1 MDHLPIFCQL
11 RDRDCLIVGGGDV
24 AERKARLLLDAGARL
39 TVNALAFIPQFTA
52 WADAGMLTL
61 VEGPFDESLLDTCWL
76 AIAATDDDALNQR
89 VSEAAE
95 ARRIFCNVVDAPKAA
110 SFIMPSII
118 DRSPLMVAVSSGG
131 TSPVLARL
139 LREKLESLLPLH
151 LGQVAKY
158 AGQLR
163 GRVKQQF
170 ATMGERRRFWE
181 KLFVNDRL
189 AQSLANNDQKA
200 ITETTEQLI
209 NEPLDHRGEV
219 VLVGAG
225 PGDAGLL
232 TLKGLQQIQQA
243 DVVVYDRLVSDD
255 IMNLVRRD
263 ADRVFVGKRAGYHC
277 VPQEE
282 INQILLRE
290 AQKGKRV
297 VRLKGGDPFIF
308 GRGGEELETLCNAG
322 IPFSVVPGI
331 TAASG
336 CSAYSGIPLTHRDY
350 AQSVRL
356 ITGHL
361 KTGGEELET
370 LCNAGIPFS
379 VVPGITAASGCSAYS
394 GIPLTHRDYAQSV
407 RLITG
412 HLKTGGELD
421 WENLAAEKQT
431 LVFYMGLNQAATI
444 QQKLIE
450 YGMPGEM
457 PVAIVENGTAVTQR
471 VIDGTLSQLG
481 ELAQQMNSPSLII
494 IGRVVGL
501 RDKLNWFSNH

>member
-11 RDRDCLIVGGGDV
+11 RHRACLLVGGGDV
-24 AERKARLLLDAGARL
+24 AERKARLLLEAGAAL
-39 TVNALAFIPQFTA
+39 TVNALAFAPQFEA
-52 WADAGMLTL
+52 WAKQGMLRL
-61 VEGPFDESLLDTCWL
+61 VQGEFNASLLDDCWL
-76 AIAATDDDALNQR
+76 AIAATDDDAVNNQ

-95 ARRIFCNVVDAPKAA
+95 ARRIFCNVVDAPKQA

-118 DRSPLMVAVSSGG
+118 DRSPLMVAISSGG

-139 LREKLESLLPLH
+139 LREKLEALLPQH
-151 LGQVAKY
+151 LGKVAGY

-163 GRVKQQF
+163 RRVKQTF
-170 ATMGERRRFWE
+170 ASMSERRRFWE
-181 KLFVNDRL
+181 KFFVNDRL
-189 AQSLANNDQKA
+189 AQSLANDDEQAVNR
-200 ITETTEQLI
+200 ITETLLS
-209 NEPLDHRGEV
+209 EPLDDRGEV

-225 PGDAGLL
+225 PGDPGLL

-243 DVVVYDRLVSDD
+243 DIVVYDRLVSDE

-290 AQKGKRV
+290 ALRGKRV

-308 GRGGEELETLCNAG
+308 GRGGEELETLCDAG

-336 CSAYSGIPLTHRDY
+336 CSAYAGLPLTHRDY

-361 KTGGEELET
+361 KNGGE
-370 LCNAGIPFS
+370 F
-379 VVPGITAASGCSAYS
+379 
-394 GIPLTHRDYAQSV
+394 
-407 RLITG
+407 
-412 HLKTGGELD
+412 D
-421 WENLAAEKQT
+421 WHNLAAEKQT
-431 LVFYMGLNQAATI
+431 LVFYMGLNQAAAI
-444 QQKLIE
+444 QEKLIE
-450 YGMPGEM
+450 
-457 PVAIVENGTAVTQR
+457 
-471 VIDGTLSQLG
+471 
-481 ELAQQMNSPSLII
+481 
-494 IGRVVGL
+494 
-501 RDKLNWFSNH
+501 

>member
-11 RDRDCLIVGGGDV
+11 RHRACLLVGGGDV
-24 AERKARLLLDAGARL
+24 AERKARLLLEAGAAL
-39 TVNALAFIPQFTA
+39 TVNALAFAPQFEA
-52 WADAGMLTL
+52 WAKQGMLRL
-61 VEGPFDESLLDTCWL
+61 VQGEFNASLLDDCWL
-76 AIAATDDDALNQR
+76 AIAATDDDAVNNQ

-95 ARRIFCNVVDAPKAA
+95 ARRIFCNVVDAPKQA

-118 DRSPLMVAVSSGG
+118 DRSPLMVAISSGG

-139 LREKLESLLPLH
+139 LREKLEALLPQH
-151 LGQVAKY
+151 LGKVAGY

-163 GRVKQQF
+163 RRVKQTF
-170 ATMGERRRFWE
+170 ASMSERRRFWE
-181 KLFVNDRL
+181 KFFVNDRL
-189 AQSLANNDQKA
+189 AQSLANDDEQA
-200 ITETTEQLI
+200 ATRITETLLS
-209 NEPLDHRGEV
+209 EPLDDRGEV

-225 PGDAGLL
+225 PGDPGLL

-243 DVVVYDRLVSDD
+243 DIVVYDRLVSDE

-290 AQKGKRV
+290 AQRGKRV

-308 GRGGEELETLCNAG
+308 GRGGEELETLCDAG

-336 CSAYSGIPLTHRDY
+336 CSAYAGLPLTHRDY

-361 KTGGEELET
+361 KNGGE
-370 LCNAGIPFS
+370 F
-379 VVPGITAASGCSAYS
+379 
-394 GIPLTHRDYAQSV
+394 
-407 RLITG
+407 
-412 HLKTGGELD
+412 D
-421 WENLAAEKQT
+421 WHNLAAEKQT
-431 LVFYMGLNQAATI
+431 LVFYMGLNQAAAI
-444 QQKLIE
+444 QEKLIE
-450 YGMPGEM
+450 HGMDPQM
-457 PVAIVENGTAVTQR
+457 PVALVENGTSVKQR
-471 VIDGTLSQLG
+471 VVAGVLTELG
-481 ELAQQMNSPSLII
+481 ALAQRVESPSLII
-494 IGRVVGL
+494 VGRVVAL
-501 RDKLNWFSNH
+501 RDKLNWFSSK

>member
-11 RDRDCLIVGGGDV
+11 RGRACLLVGGGDV
-24 AERKARLLLDAGARL
+24 AERKARLLLDAGAQL
-39 TVNALAFIPQFTA
+39 TVNALTFIPQFTA
-52 WADAGMLTL
+52 WAAEGMLTL
-61 VEGPFDESLLDTCWL
+61 VEGEFSETLLDECWL
-76 AIAATDDDALNQR
+76 AIAATDNDAVNQR
-89 VSEAAE
+89 VSDAAE
-95 ARRIFCNVVDAPKAA
+95 TRRIFCNVVDAPKEA

-118 DRSPLMVAVSSGG
+118 DRSPLMVAISSGG

-139 LREKLESLLPLH
+139 LREKLESLLPQH
-151 LGQVAKY
+151 LGHVAKF

-163 GRVKQQF
+163 SRVKRHF
-170 ATMGERRRFWE
+170 ATMSERRRFWE

-189 AQSLANNDQKA
+189 AQSLANQNMVA
-200 ITETTEQLI
+200 VESITEQML
-209 NEPLDHRGEV
+209 NEPLDNRGEV

-243 DVVVYDRLVSDD
+243 DVVVYDRLVSDE

-290 AQKGKRV
+290 AQSGKRV

-308 GRGGEELETLCNAG
+308 GRGGEELETLCHAG

-356 ITGHL
+356 
-361 KTGGEELET
+361 
-370 LCNAGIPFS
+370 
-379 VVPGITAASGCSAYS
+379 V
-394 GIPLTHRDYAQSV
+394 
-407 RLITG
+407 TG

-421 WENLAAEKQT
+421 WANLAAEKQT
-431 LVFYMGLNQAATI
+431 LVFYMGLNQAAAI
-444 QQKLIE
+444 QEQLIAH
-450 YGMPGEM
+450 GMQADM
-457 PVAIVENGTAVTQR
+457 PVALVENGTSVQQR
-471 VIDGTLSQLG
+471 VVSGTLSQLG
-481 ELAQQMNSPSLII
+481 ELAQQVKSPSLII
-494 IGRVVGL
+494 VGRVVAL
-501 RDKLNWFSNH
+501 RDKLKWF

>member
-11 RDRDCLIVGGGDV
+11 RGRACLLVGGGDV
-24 AERKARLLLDAGARL
+24 AERKARLLLDAGAQL
-39 TVNALAFIPQFTA
+39 TVNALTFIPQFTA
-52 WADAGMLTL
+52 WAAEGMLTL
-61 VEGPFDESLLDTCWL
+61 VEGEFSETLLDECWL
-76 AIAATDDDALNQR
+76 AIAATDNDAVNQR
-89 VSEAAE
+89 VSDAAE
-95 ARRIFCNVVDAPKAA
+95 ARRIFCNVVDAPKEA

-118 DRSPLMVAVSSGG
+118 DRSPLMVAISSGG

-139 LREKLESLLPLH
+139 LREKLESLLPQH
-151 LGQVAKY
+151 LGHVAKF

-163 GRVKQQF
+163 SRVKRHF
-170 ATMGERRRFWE
+170 ATMSERRRFWE

-189 AQSLANNDQKA
+189 AQSLANQNMTA
-200 ITETTEQLI
+200 VESITEQML
-209 NEPLDHRGEV
+209 NEPLDNRGEV

-243 DVVVYDRLVSDD
+243 DVVVYDRLVSDE

-290 AQKGKRV
+290 AQSGKRV

-308 GRGGEELETLCNAG
+308 GRGGEELETLCHAG

-356 ITGHL
+356 
-361 KTGGEELET
+361 
-370 LCNAGIPFS
+370 
-379 VVPGITAASGCSAYS
+379 V
-394 GIPLTHRDYAQSV
+394 
-407 RLITG
+407 TG

-421 WENLAAEKQT
+421 WANLAAEKQT
-431 LVFYMGLNQAATI
+431 LVFYMGLNQAAAI
-444 QQKLIE
+444 QEQLIAH
-450 YGMPGEM
+450 GMQADM
-457 PVAIVENGTAVTQR
+457 PVALVENGTSVQQR
-471 VIDGTLSQLG
+471 VVSGTLSQLG
-481 ELAQQMNSPSLII
+481 ELAQQVKSPSLII
-494 IGRVVGL
+494 VGRVVAL
-501 RDKLNWFSNH
+501 RDKLKWF

>member
-11 RDRDCLIVGGGDV
+11 RGRACLLVGGGDV
-24 AERKARLLLDAGARL
+24 AERKARLLLEAGAL
-39 TVNALAFIPQFTA
+39 VTVNALEFTPQFQA
-52 WADAGMLTL
+52 WAQQGMLTL
-61 VEGPFDESLLDTCWL
+61 EQGPFSPSLLDVSWL
-76 AIAATDDDALNQR
+76 AIAATDDDAVNQQ
-89 VSEAAE
+89 VSDAAE
-95 ARRIFCNVVDAPKAA
+95 SRRIFCNVVDAPKQA

-139 LREKLESLLPLH
+139 LREKLEAILPLH
-151 LGQVAKY
+151 LGKIAGY
-158 AGQLR
+158 AGTLR
-163 GRVKQQF
+163 GRVKAKF

-181 KLFVNDRL
+181 KFFTNDRL
-189 AQSLANNDQKA
+189 AQYLANEDQKA
-200 ITETTEQLI
+200 IDQETESLFNQS
-209 NEPLDHRGEV
+209 LDHRGEV

-263 ADRVFVGKRAGYHC
+263 ADRVFVGKRAGFHC

-282 INQILLRE
+282 INQILLQE

-308 GRGGEELETLCNAG
+308 GRGGEELETLCNGG

-356 ITGHL
+356 
-361 KTGGEELET
+361 
-370 LCNAGIPFS
+370 
-379 VVPGITAASGCSAYS
+379 V
-394 GIPLTHRDYAQSV
+394 
-407 RLITG
+407 TG

-421 WENLAAEKQT
+421 WHNLAAEKQT
-431 LVFYMGLNQAATI
+431 LVFYMGLNQAAAI
-444 QQKLIE
+444 QENLIKH
-450 YGMPGEM
+450 GMPADM
-457 PVAIVENGTAVTQR
+457 SVALVENGTSVKQR
-471 VIDGTLSQLG
+471 VVNGELNQLG
-481 ELAQQMNSPSLII
+481 ELATQVESPALII
-494 IGRVVGL
+494 VGRVVAL

>member
-11 RDRDCLIVGGGDV
+11 RDRQCLLVGGGDV
-24 AERKARLLLDAGARL
+24 AERKARLLMDAGARL
-39 TVNALAFIPQFTA
+39 TVNALTFVPQFTV
-52 WADAGMLTL
+52 WAEEGMLTL
-61 VEGPFDESLLDTCWL
+61 VEGEFRETLLDACWL
-76 AIAATDDDALNQR
+76 AIAATDDEAVNQR
-89 VSEAAE
+89 VSDAAE
-95 ARRIFCNVVDAPKAA
+95 QRRIFCNVVDAPKQA

-139 LREKLESLLPLH
+139 LREKLESLLPQH
-151 LGQVAKY
+151 LGYVAHF
-158 AGQLR
+158 AGTLR
-163 GRVKQQF
+163 SRVKKQF
-170 ATMGERRRFWE
+170 ASMSERRRFWE

-189 AQSLANNDQKA
+189 AQSLANQDTSSVEK
-200 ITETTEQLI
+200 ITEKLLT
-209 NEPLDHRGEV
+209 EPLDNRGEV

-243 DVVVYDRLVSDD
+243 DVVVYDRLVSDE

-290 AQKGKRV
+290 AQSGKRV

-308 GRGGEELETLCNAG
+308 GRGGEELETLCHAG

-356 ITGHL
+356 
-361 KTGGEELET
+361 
-370 LCNAGIPFS
+370 
-379 VVPGITAASGCSAYS
+379 V
-394 GIPLTHRDYAQSV
+394 
-407 RLITG
+407 TG

-421 WENLAAEKQT
+421 WANLAAEKQT

-444 QQKLIE
+444 QAQLMAH
-450 YGMPGEM
+450 GMQADM
-457 PVAIVENGTAVTQR
+457 PVALVENGTSVQQKVVSGA
-471 VIDGTLSQLG
+471 LSQLG
-481 ELAQQMNSPSLII
+481 ELAQQVQSPALII
-494 IGRVVGL
+494 VGRVVGL
-501 RDKLNWFSNH
+501 RDKLKWF

>member
-11 RDRDCLIVGGGDV
+11 RDRECLLVGGGDV

-39 TVNALAFIPQFTA
+39 TVNARDYVPQFHV
-52 WADAGMLTL
+52 WAEAGMLTL
-61 VEGPFDESLLDTCWL
+61 VAGDFQPALLDSCWL
-76 AIAATDDDALNQR
+76 AIAATDDDAVNQQ
-89 VSEAAE
+89 VSDEAE

-139 LREKLESLLPLH
+139 LREKLEAMLPQH
-151 LGQVAKY
+151 LGQVAAY
-158 AGQLR
+158 AGKLR
-163 GRVKQQF
+163 ERVKKQF
-170 ATMGERRRFWE
+170 STMGERRRFWE
-181 KLFVNDRL
+181 KMFMNDRL
-189 AQSLANNDQKA
+189 AQSLANQDRQA
-200 ITETTEQLI
+200 IEETTEQLLTA
-209 NEPLDHRGEV
+209 PLDHRGEV

-277 VPQEE
+277 VPQDE

-290 AQKGKRV
+290 AQQGKRV

-308 GRGGEELETLCNAG
+308 GRGGEELETLCDAG

-356 ITGHL
+356 
-361 KTGGEELET
+361 
-370 LCNAGIPFS
+370 
-379 VVPGITAASGCSAYS
+379 V
-394 GIPLTHRDYAQSV
+394 
-407 RLITG
+407 TG

-450 YGMPGEM
+450 HGMQGDM
-457 PVAIVENGTAVTQR
+457 PVAIVENGTAVNQR
-471 VIDGTLSQLG
+471 VVDGQLTQLG
-481 ELAQQMNSPSLII
+481 ELAQQMASPALII
-494 IGRVVGL
+494 VGRVVGL
-501 RDKLNWFSNH
+501 RDRLNWFSNH

>member
-11 RDRDCLIVGGGDV
+11 RDRDCLLVGGGDV
-24 AERKARLLLDAGARL
+24 AERKARLLLDAGARV
-39 TVNALAFIPQFTA
+39 TVNALAFSPQFHV
-52 WADAGMLTL
+52 WADSQMLSL
-61 VEGPFDESLLDTCWL
+61 VQTPFNPALLDTCWL
-76 AIAATDDDALNQR
+76 TIAATDDEEVNQQVR
-89 VSEAAE
+89 DAAE
-95 ARRIFCNVVDAPKAA
+95 ARRIFCNVVDAPQQA

-139 LREKLESLLPLH
+139 LREKLESILPLH
-151 LGQVAKY
+151 LGQLAHY

-163 GRVKQQF
+163 SRVKKQF
-170 ATMGERRRFWE
+170 ATVGERRRFWE

-189 AQSLANNDQKA
+189 AQSLANEDRQA
-200 ITETTEQLI
+200 VADTTEQLLT
-209 NEPLDHRGEV
+209 EPLDHRGEV

-263 ADRVFVGKRAGYHC
+263 ADRIFVGKRAGYHC

-290 AQKGKRV
+290 AQNGRRV

-336 CSAYSGIPLTHRDY
+336 CSAYSGIPLTHRDF
-350 AQSVRL
+350 AQ
-356 ITGHL
+356 G
-361 KTGGEELET
+361 
-370 LCNAGIPFS
+370 
-379 VVPGITAASGCSAYS
+379 
-394 GIPLTHRDYAQSV
+394 V

-421 WENLAAEKQT
+421 WENLAIEKQT
-431 LVFYMGLNQAATI
+431 LVFYMGLNQASAI
-444 QQKLIE
+444 RENLIAH
-450 YGMPGEM
+450 GMAADM
-457 PVAIVENGTAVTQR
+457 PAAIVENGT
-471 VIDGTLSQLG
+471 VISQKVVAGTLDQLDV
-481 ELAQQMNSPSLII
+481 LAQQMASPALII
-494 IGRVVGL
+494 VGRVVSL
-501 RDKLNWFSNH
+501 RNKLNWFSHH